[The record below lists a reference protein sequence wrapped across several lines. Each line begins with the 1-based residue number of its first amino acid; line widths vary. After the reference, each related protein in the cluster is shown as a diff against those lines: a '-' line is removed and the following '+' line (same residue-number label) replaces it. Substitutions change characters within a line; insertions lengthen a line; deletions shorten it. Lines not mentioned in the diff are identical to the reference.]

1 MRPWQNAVAL
11 VATLFAAG
19 ALLPL
24 APYLRLL
31 CGGLAIATILALLG
45 ARVRSHQARR
55 SDARVADV
63 YARIERIRDQRGG
76 RGRLRRR

>member
-24 APYLRLL
+24 APRLRLL
-31 CGGLAIATILALLG
+31 CGGIAIATILGLLWL
-45 ARVRSHQARR
+45 RVRAHQVRR
-55 SDARVADV
+55 TDARVADV
-63 YARIERIRDQRGG
+63 YSRIERIRSERGS
-76 RGRLRRR
+76 RAKRR

>member
-24 APYLRLL
+24 APHLRLA
-31 CGGLAIATILALLG
+31 CGGLAIATILALLM

-55 SDARVADV
+55 SDARAADV
-63 YARIERIRDQRGG
+63 YARIERIRDQRGS
-76 RGRLRRR
+76 RLKRR

>member
-24 APYLRLL
+24 APQFRLL
-31 CGGLAIATILALLG
+31 CGGLAIATIMALLWL
-45 ARVRSHQARR
+45 RVRAHQVRR
-55 SDARVADV
+55 TDARVADV
-63 YARIERIRDQRGG
+63 YTRIERIRSDRNS
-76 RGRLRRR
+76 RTKRR

>member
-24 APYLRLL
+24 APNLRLL
-31 CGGLAIATILALLG
+31 CGGLAISIIVVLFVMRMRAHQ
-45 ARVRSHQARR
+45 VRRT
-55 SDARVADV
+55 DARVADV
-63 YARIERIRDQRGG
+63 YTRIERIRGERGS
-76 RGRLRRR
+76 RTKRR

>member
-24 APYLRLL
+24 APQFRLL
-31 CGGLAIATILALLG
+31 CGGLAIATILALLWL
-45 ARVRSHQARR
+45 RVRAHQVRR
-55 SDARVADV
+55 TDARVADV
-63 YARIERIRDQRGG
+63 YTRIERIRDD
-76 RGRLRRR
+76 RRRRTKRR

>member
-11 VATLFAAG
+11 LATLFAAG

-24 APYLRLL
+24 APHLRLL
-31 CGGLAIATILALLG
+31 CGGLAIATILALLWL
-45 ARVRSHQARR
+45 RVRAHQVRR

-63 YARIERIRDQRGG
+63 YARIERIRGDRNG
-76 RGRLRRR
+76 RVKRR

>member
-24 APYLRLL
+24 APQFRLL
-31 CGGLAIATILALLG
+31 CGGLAVATILGLLWL
-45 ARVRSHQARR
+45 RVRAHQVRR
-55 SDARVADV
+55 TDARVADV
-63 YARIERIRDQRGG
+63 YARIARIRGDRNS
-76 RGRLRRR
+76 RIKRR